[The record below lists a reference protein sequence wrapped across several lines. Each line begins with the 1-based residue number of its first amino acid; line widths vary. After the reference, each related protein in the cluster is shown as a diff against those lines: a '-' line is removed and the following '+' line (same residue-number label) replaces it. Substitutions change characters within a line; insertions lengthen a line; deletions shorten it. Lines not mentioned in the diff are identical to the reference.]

1 MFVSFSWPWSPSAPS
16 GPPSELPRDG
26 ASLRALSRG
35 CRSASCSAVRA
46 PLTHVWEGW
55 SATRAYCQGHGGSSS
70 GCAMQPRWKVRPR
83 AASQRASGVPI
94 RVGFQS
100 GALEGPTCTQN
111 ATARSKSQ
119 GAAGSRGYR
128 NDFASFQ
135 MESVFVECMQTLSLE
150 TSLAQSPCNRTGWP
164 TLRRVFSF
172 ISRDRDSLV
181 YPIKPYKALTA
192 NVSKPPHRIRR
203 YYTTGASPSQSHRIQ
218 FGDLGVDT
226 SFKPAKVTA
235 VVESFV
241 GAKAHVVTVVAIGVH
256 RVCVCVGMRSHD
268 S

>member
-70 GCAMQPRWKVRPR
+70 GCAMQSRWKARPR

-100 GALEGPTCTQN
+100 GALEGPTCTQTPPHGAN
-111 ATARSKSQ
+111 RKARPGR
-119 GAAGSRGYR
+119 GASETSSLRFKHVQKDLCGMHA
-128 NDFASFQ
+128 N
-135 MESVFVECMQTLSLE
+135 TLSRNIARAK
-150 TSLAQSPCNRTGWP
+150 TIQSLWVAHPP
-164 TLRRVFSF
+164 Y
-172 ISRDRDSLV
+172 SRSSLV
-181 YPIKPYKALTA
+181 TVTLLSTDYPIKPGQQTPSSYPEILHDRSISQPFT
-192 NVSKPPHRIRR
+192 PHSIR
-203 YYTTGASPSQSHRIQ
+203 
-218 FGDLGVDT
+218 
-226 SFKPAKVTA
+226 
-235 VVESFV
+235 
-241 GAKAHVVTVVAIGVH
+241 
-256 RVCVCVGMRSHD
+256 
-268 S
+268 

>member
-1 MFVSFSWPWSPSAPS
+1 M
-16 GPPSELPRDG
+16 
-26 ASLRALSRG
+26 
-35 CRSASCSAVRA
+35 
-46 PLTHVWEGW
+46 
-55 SATRAYCQGHGGSSS
+55 
-70 GCAMQPRWKVRPR
+70 
-83 AASQRASGVPI
+83 
-94 RVGFQS
+94 
-100 GALEGPTCTQN
+100 
-111 ATARSKSQ
+111 
-119 GAAGSRGYR
+119 
-128 NDFASFQ
+128 
-135 MESVFVECMQTLSLE
+135 ECMQTLSL
-150 TSLAQSPCNRTGWP
+150 SKHRSRKAHAIALGGPPS
-164 TLRRVFSF
+164 VFSF

-181 YPIKPYKALTA
+181 YPIKPLFD
-192 NVSKPPHRIRR
+192 SKPPHRIRR

>member
-26 ASLRALSRG
+26 TSLRALSRG

-100 GALEGPTCTQN
+100 GALEGPTCTQ
-111 ATARSKSQ
+111 TPPH
-119 GAAGSRGYR
+119 GANRKASGSRGFR
-128 NDFASFQ
+128 NVFASHG
-135 MESVFVECMQTLSLE
+135 FVSSGIGLCGMHANTVSRNIARAKPMQSLWV
-150 TSLAQSPCNRTGWP
+150 AHPP
-164 TLRRVFSF
+164 Y
-172 ISRDRDSLV
+172 SRSSLV
-181 YPIKPYKALTA
+181 TVTLLSTDYPIKPGQQTPSSYPEILHDRSISQPIT
-192 NVSKPPHRIRR
+192 PHSIR
-203 YYTTGASPSQSHRIQ
+203 
-218 FGDLGVDT
+218 
-226 SFKPAKVTA
+226 
-235 VVESFV
+235 
-241 GAKAHVVTVVAIGVH
+241 
-256 RVCVCVGMRSHD
+256 
-268 S
+268 